1 MPAANHPGIE
11 AFRLRPVD
19 HTDLFGIFLGVHAIP
34 GAVMLLHTTVGCK
47 FKTQMHLVDHDW
59 VQESHNQR
67 LWTGVDDLRLIQGSG
82 KRLTEFATTWYERR
96 HPELFVVTTN
106 AAVELSAF
114 DVEAAVADLRAQLP
128 CPVVLL
134 KAPGHDGSFVRG
146 YRRVLDVVCDLLDW
160 DATPDPRRVS
170 LAGYLFDRFEMD
182 HAANLGEVRRLLRA
196 LGLEAGPHLLGGEGL
211 AAMGGVAR
219 SGVIGVLPV
228 ARPLTRRF
236 QALPGRR
243 VVPLDLPIGLN
254 GTSVFLRAL
263 GAAADVPAAD
273 VEAAIDRELAR
284 AVPLVAHGARRL
296 KGMRVAIFQD
306 TATAAALAAFLHEL
320 DCDLPLVV
328 LTDGADADP
337 DAFFRTAERLGAAFP
352 NPPRVFPDLS
362 RDGGLAAF
370 REQVEVEPIPVVL
383 GSSVQKAALGAGQA
397 AVVELGYPSVFK
409 HALYPTPWMGYNGA
423 LALVQRLVDARNHA
437 F

>member
-1 MPAANHPGIE
+1 MSAADRLNIE
-11 AFRLRPVD
+11 EFRLRPVD

-67 LWTGVDDLRLIQGSG
+67 LWTGVDDVRLIQGSG
-82 KRLTEFATTWYERR
+82 KRLMEFATTWFERR

-114 DVEAAVADLRAQLP
+114 DVEAAVEDLRAQLP
-128 CPVVLL
+128 CPVLLL
-134 KAPGHDGSFVRG
+134 KAPGHDGSFARG
-146 YRRVLDVVCDLLDW
+146 YRRMLDAVCDLLDW
-160 DATPDPRRVS
+160 DVAPDPRRVS

-196 LGLEAGPHLLGGEGL
+196 VGLEAGSHLLGGEGL
-211 AAMGGVAR
+211 AALGGVAR

-228 ARPLTRRF
+228 AREMAARF
-236 QALPGRR
+236 EALPGRR
-243 VVPLDLPIGLN
+243 VVSLDLPIGLQ
-254 GTSVFLRAL
+254 GTSLFLRTVA
-263 GAAADVPAAD
+263 GAAGVPAED

-284 AVPLVAHGARRL
+284 AIPMVAYGARRL
-296 KGMRVAIFQD
+296 KGLRVAIFQD
-306 TATAAALAAFLHEL
+306 TATAAALASFLHEL
-320 DCDLPLVV
+320 DCEVPLVV
-328 LTDGADADP
+328 LTDGAEADP
-337 DAFFRTAERLGAAFP
+337 ERFFETASRLGASFAH
-352 NPPRVFPDLS
+352 PPRVFADLS
-362 RDGGLAAF
+362 RDGGLEAY
-370 REQVEVEPIPVVL
+370 RCEVEIEPVPVVI

-397 AVVELGYPSVFK
+397 AVIELGYPSVFK
-409 HALYPTPWMGYNGA
+409 HGLYPMPWLGYNGA
-423 LALVQRLVDARNHA
+423 LALVQRLVDARNYA